1 MIKTA
6 WNREFYDPKPDIR
19 VSKDS
24 IKKSISDFLETHGA
38 SMVEHVAEHI
48 GKTHVAARHLL
59 AEMKREGYITNKRL
73 RIAGNATYWALTIEQ
88 IDAIDT
94 KRRH

>member
-6 WNREFYDPKPDIR
+6 WNTKFYTPVPSVKLHKDDI
-19 VSKDS
+19 K
-24 IKKSISDFLETHGA
+24 IAISNYLEKYGA

-48 GKTHVAARHLL
+48 GRTHVAARHIL
-59 AEMKREGYITNKRL
+59 AEMKREGRIINQRL
-73 RIAGNATYWALTIEQ
+73 RVAGNATYWALTIEQ
-88 IDAIDT
+88 IEAVDN